1 MFSSYTSQ
9 YLYIAIILLILFE
22 ICIAFALQISYDE
35 VRGGDTVPNYK
46 LLYATMFNT
55 AEDAINI
62 LIDAQQ
68 RCEKMYMDQPEVET
82 ELKIVGLHQEAK
94 KDEE

>member
-1 MFSSYTSQ
+1 MRS
-9 YLYIAIILLILFE
+9 
-22 ICIAFALQISYDE
+22 
-35 VRGGDTVPNYK
+35 GGDTVPNYK
-46 LLYATMFNT
+46 LLYATMFNA